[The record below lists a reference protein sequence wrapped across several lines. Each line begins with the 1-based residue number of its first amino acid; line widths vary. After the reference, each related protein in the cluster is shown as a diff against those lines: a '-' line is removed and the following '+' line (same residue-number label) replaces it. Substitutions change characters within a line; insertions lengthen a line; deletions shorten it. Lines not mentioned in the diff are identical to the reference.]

1 MEHPRPFDKQREQ
14 CGQGPRGRG
23 RRPGAP
29 RPRSRTAAG
38 GCRLTKGTGDRAR
51 RHGEGVPAPGPLPSC
66 GTSGAVLGKRREER
80 DAVLKVPEK
89 KHPPPHRG
97 LLFSIFFSF
106 FFFFFFSFWNGEG
119 AFCRVTPLPRSF
131 PARSLTLF
139 LCRGSERSPLRCGVT
154 TRGRGTVPFAP
165 RQRAELNHEPAF
177 ASPKAEWVQ
186 RREGLQHHSRPGAT
200 SAAAPSP

>member
-97 LLFSIFFSF
+97 LLFSIFFAF
-106 FFFFFFSFWNGEG
+106 FFFCFFFLEWRGGF
-119 AFCRVTPLPRSF
+119 LPCYPF
-131 PARSLTLF
+131 ATLF
-139 LCRGSERSPLRCGVT
+139 SCSQPHSFLVQRLRAQPAALRGHNAGPWYRPLCTPT
-154 TRGRGTVPFAP
+154 TRRIKS
-165 RQRAELNHEPAF
+165 RARFCFSE
-177 ASPKAEWVQ
+177 
-186 RREGLQHHSRPGAT
+186 SRMGAAT
-200 SAAAPSP
+200 

>member
-97 LLFSIFFSF
+97 LLFSIFFAF
-106 FFFFFFSFWNGEG
+106 FFFFFFFFGMARG
-119 AFCRVTPLPRSF
+119 LFAVLPLCH
-131 PARSLTLF
+131 ALF
-139 LCRGSERSPLRCGVT
+139 LLAASLFSCAEAQSAARCAAGSQRGAVVPSPLH
-154 TRGRGTVPFAP
+154 PDNA
-165 RQRAELNHEPAF
+165 QN
-177 ASPKAEWVQ
+177 
-186 RREGLQHHSRPGAT
+186 
-200 SAAAPSP
+200 